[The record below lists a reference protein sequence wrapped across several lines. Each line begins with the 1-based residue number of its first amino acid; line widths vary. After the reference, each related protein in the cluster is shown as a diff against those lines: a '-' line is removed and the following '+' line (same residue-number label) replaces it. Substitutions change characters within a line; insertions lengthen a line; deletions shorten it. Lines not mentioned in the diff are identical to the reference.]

1 MKMKIR
7 SLFAA
12 ALVLSSGAAFAAT
25 TDLQVNVLATIPA
38 SNGLDIEDVGG
49 WSLNPQTMVYNRTAE
64 TLAPVTQPLRIKSGI
79 GAVTAHLS
87 TAPKLVSV
95 GDSID
100 MVVSI
105 GGLTLPLGSVAP
117 VEIASEAQAL
127 AGIDKQFQVAA
138 AAAPTGGYAPGNYT
152 GIVHMVF
159 DSVAP

>member
-87 TAPKLVSV
+87 YAPTLVSG
-95 GDSID
+95 GDSIP
-100 MVVSI
+100 VAVTI
-105 GGLTLPLGSVAP
+105 GGLTLPLGGAAA
-117 VEIASEAQAL
+117 VEIATQAQAL
-127 AGIDKQFQVAA
+127 AGIDKEFQATA
-138 AAAPTGGYAPGNYT
+138 AAAPAGGYIAGNYN
-152 GIVHMVF
+152 GLIHMTF
-159 DSVAP
+159 DTVAP